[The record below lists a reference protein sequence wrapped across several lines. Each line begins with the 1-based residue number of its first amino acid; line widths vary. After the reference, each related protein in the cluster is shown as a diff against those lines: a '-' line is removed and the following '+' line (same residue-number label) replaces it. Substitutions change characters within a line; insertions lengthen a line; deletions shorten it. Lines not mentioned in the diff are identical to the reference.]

1 MIGKKPL
8 VLVSFVINKIT
19 IYFAKLITNSKLG
32 YFFTPWKIIN
42 LESKIIY
49 YAIIKLKKQ
58 ISYKNNFKMKLKKN
72 YQKNSKHKKEI
83 KILLQ
88 QKNVLW
94 GGDSKN
100 NLQ

>member
-1 MIGKKPL
+1 MF
-8 VLVSFVINKIT
+8 SDWET
-19 IYFAKLITNSKLG
+19 ISFAKLITNSKLG

-58 ISYKNNFKMKLKKN
+58 ISYKNNFKMKLKKIN